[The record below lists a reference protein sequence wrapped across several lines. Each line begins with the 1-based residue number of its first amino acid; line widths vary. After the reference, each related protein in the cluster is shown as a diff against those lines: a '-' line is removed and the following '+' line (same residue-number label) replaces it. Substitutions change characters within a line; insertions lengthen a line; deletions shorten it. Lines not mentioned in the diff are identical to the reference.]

1 MVNNKILQKI
11 LYWLEYLIYKQA
23 IALIPLSVD
32 MKQSIITRYPK
43 LVKKPIQVIE
53 NISEIN
59 RFQNGYKKEASI
71 LKKLF

>member
-1 MVNNKILQKI
+1 
-11 LYWLEYLIYKQA
+11 
-23 IALIPLSVD
+23 

-71 LKKLF
+71 LKKKYWF